1 MLLTEGQ
8 TRGIKF
14 TGSGGAGV
22 NDGNLWFY
30 LPAAISLGAALA
42 GAESMDFKDLR
53 DAIQISDS
61 VLSKQLA
68 ILEKA
73 EFVKI
78 KKSFAGKFPQTS
90 ARLIVLGRA
99 VWAAHLQTLREI
111 AGG

>member
-1 MLLTEGQ
+1 MST
-8 TRGIKF
+8 
-14 TGSGGAGV
+14 
-22 NDGNLWFY
+22 
-30 LPAAISLGAALA
+30 PAEHPRHQLNEVVHSPVRFSIMAALA
-42 GAESMDFKDLR
+42 KAESLDFKDLR
-53 DAIQISDS
+53 DAMQVSDS

-78 KKSFAGKFPQTS
+78 KKSFAGKFPRTS
-90 ARLIVLGRA
+90 ANLTVAGRN

>member
-1 MLLTEGQ
+1 MST
-8 TRGIKF
+8 
-14 TGSGGAGV
+14 
-22 NDGNLWFY
+22 
-30 LPAAISLGAALA
+30 PAEHPRHQLNEVVHSPVRFSIMAALA
-42 GAESMDFKDLR
+42 KAESLDFKDLR
-53 DAIQISDS
+53 DAIQVSDS

-78 KKSFAGKFPQTS
+78 KKSFAGKFPRTS
-90 ARLIVLGRA
+90 TSLTVAGRD